1 MFRASSSITHSV
13 KDLSLI
19 SFTGA
24 GAGAVAGVGA
34 SAGMGASSSLSFE
47 GSISAG

>member
-19 SFTGA
+19 SCT